1 MGNYVKVHKIGTN
14 KTQMV
19 EADRVD
25 FYRQYG
31 WEPATDIVAVLKAP
45 KKTAKSKPAV
55 EYTMSVDAVVVD
67 SLEEVGDDTNKG
79 E

>member
-1 MGNYVKVHKIGTN
+1 MDKYTKVHKPGTN

-31 WEPATDIVAVLKAP
+31 WEPLEQITAELKAP

-55 EYTMSVDAVVVD
+55 EYTMTVEPEVVD
-67 SLEEVGDDTNKG
+67 SVEEVGDDTIKG
-79 E
+79 D